1 MERLS
6 IVFTNYIMKKGVI
19 PKENYDIYLYGFQ
32 SFLELFLNFICSV
45 IIAVVLH
52 MEIECL
58 LFFLFFIP
66 LRSFN
71 GGLHLESYYSCLVFS
86 CMTMTTILFLVKYIH
101 LSAPV
106 SFILFLVLLTA
117 IKLTGSYNHPN
128 RPVDEEEN
136 QEFVRKTNLTFLLS
150 FLAALGFLMLQWD
163 RYLLL
168 LALTYLLVFITLVIS
183 KFNRK
188 TK

>member
-19 PKENYDIYLYGFQ
+19 SKENYDIYLYGFQ